1 MKKLL
6 TTLSL
11 ICLAIIA
18 LAQGSSALDQ
28 LKADPRKAYGTD
40 YPYSFSTVSLTK
52 APSGYQP
59 FYISHY
65 ARHGS
70 RYYWSPYLYNELD
83 SLLTTAN
90 SKHQLTTEGE
100 AFYKKFMAVKE
111 ELKTDEV
118 VSRQRGTWVRAVGSV
133 GNIGLHRKLI
143 GIA

>member
-11 ICLAIIA
+11 ICLAIMA

-65 ARHGS
+65 ARS
-70 RYYWSPYLYNELD
+70 
-83 SLLTTAN
+83 
-90 SKHQLTTEGE
+90 EGRVE
-100 AFYKKFMAVKE
+100 NGC
-111 ELKTDEV
+111 
-118 VSRQRGTWVRAVGSV
+118 Q
-133 GNIGLHRKLI
+133 
-143 GIA
+143 